1 MSEQVSFHIR
11 YQPRNQVSLSTP
23 YGWHSTETQ
32 QLAWS
37 GCRCRRTI
45 FACSHPEWH
54 FQRHVSS
61 KGRHCAEGN
70 SPRQEVGLEKPSR
83 VQAIMLRG
91 ALFLASLSG
100 DILPTFSLNLAA
112 CIMSKSEF
120 FFYCAFYE
128 AAFCSLPV
136 APTYPHGIINN
147 NTREERRRLFILPFL
162 HPFLHHHPNAFLR
175 QDANVKT
182 LLETSRAAFS
192 HTAEVQ

>member
-1 MSEQVSFHIR
+1 MGGTAPKRSSWRGQVDD
-11 YQPRNQVSLSTP
+11 VGELSLPVPIPSGISRGTYLPKAGTVQRKTAHSRSWGWRSLVGFRPSCSGVP
-23 YGWHSTETQ
+23 YSLHLCQETFCQ
-32 QLAWS
+32 
-37 GCRCRRTI
+37 
-45 FACSHPEWH
+45 H
-54 FQRHVSS
+54 FLLIWLPASW
-61 KGRHCAEGN
+61 A
-70 SPRQEVGLEKPSR
+70 SP
-83 VQAIMLRG
+83 
-91 ALFLASLSG
+91 
-100 DILPTFSLNLAA
+100 
-112 CIMSKSEF
+112 SEF